1 MTRDRKTSHVGD
13 AHAHDDHLAANGGLL
28 SETTRLKA
36 SRRSFIQG
44 VIASSATLGTAPAK
58 ATPNAGFRI
67 HPAIGIGRVGDSEE
81 FDIAPVTAAGII
93 GLNGLMG
100 GLPIKRGTEDTP
112 ITADDFRDKDGNVKR
127 QAARFRIYAYPAGVS
142 GKYPTGAGT
151 LVTPGSTID
160 GKKVVD
166 IIWTVHLANKKLSY
180 YSMVNKDQQFRGIG
194 NYEKDHQS
202 RLELRNDGYKG
213 TKDRSDPI
221 RLRELIIDPGPRAI
235 KASAGT
241 STVVAFDAATP
252 AAYGHSS
259 GAITPVPSYPK
270 SFPSDFNKLYEP
282 LGPLTSLGELRVD
295 DKGSLIVAGGYAKT
309 AAVSKDGIT
318 PEVPLIKPAENGL
331 WYDDEGDGPV
341 NAVILFDDKTT
352 AAVQGAWYAT
362 CDPGQAP
369 QTRNIVTTWDDI
381 YDVWVREF
389 DLVPAL
395 YSGGQ
400 FQASYKP
407 SFADDVQPVFHA
419 AMLQRWTTN
428 LPSVAI
434 QGHNMIG
441 AIKPTDDPTSKIPNL
456 KVLLRDPNA
465 DRKDPNSD
473 FWIGAPKMP
482 ASMGDADRSFLTV
495 SQTQYFLLNQW
506 YAKAYL
512 PGGGPALGPGERLDR
527 VTLENCT
534 GGRYA
539 PGIEVSF
546 LVRDRNL
553 YIQDWQTRDCG
564 PFRINQAPLD
574 YDKATKDKPFLSFG
588 YIPLQK
594 YAVEP
599 GDISKFM
606 AVPWISDYNSC
617 GTHMPEPNPPGNS
630 TIYWSWPASRPVAV
644 YPASLCNYDSRTQT
658 WTVGQQVYAIRGPGT
673 ETIYPAQYGRFQKYP
688 DFVANRFKVGFVI
701 QGQQIPPQAGKAPY
715 PPNIFLEVASLF
727 EVGSDYVPSWPQ
739 LDVPHYP
746 GVAPRARL

>member
-1 MTRDRKTSHVGD
+1 MTQDRKTSHVGD
-13 AHAHDDHLAANGGLL
+13 AHALDNHLAASAGPL

-44 VIASSATLGTAPAK
+44 VIASGATFRTAK
-58 ATPNAGFRI
+58 AMPNTVFRT
-67 HPAIGIGRVGDSEE
+67 HPAIGIGRVGNSEE
-81 FDIAPVTAAGII
+81 FDIAPVTAAGTIA
-93 GLNGLMG
+93 LNGLMG
-100 GLPIKRGTEDTP
+100 GLPIRRGTEDTP

-127 QAARFRIYAYPAGVS
+127 QAARFRVYAYPAGVS
-142 GKYPTGAGT
+142 SKYPAGAGT
-151 LVTPGSTID
+151 LVTLGSIID

-166 IIWTVHLANKKLSY
+166 IIWTVHLANKKLSH
-180 YSMVNKDQQFRGIG
+180 YSMVNKDKQFRGIG
-194 NYEKDHQS
+194 NYEKDYQNL
-202 RLELRNDGYKG
+202 LELRNDGYKG
-213 TKDRSDPI
+213 TKDKSDPI
-221 RLRELIIDPGPRAI
+221 RLRELVIDPGPRAI
-235 KASAGT
+235 KASEGT
-241 STVVAFDAATP
+241 STVVAFDAATS
-252 AAYGHSS
+252 AAYGDSS

-270 SFPSDFNKLYEP
+270 SFPSNFNKLYEP

-295 DKGSLIVAGGYAKT
+295 DKGGLIVAGGYAKT

-318 PEVPLIKPAENGL
+318 PEIPLIKPAENGL

-352 AAVQGAWYAT
+352 ATVQAAWYVT
-362 CDPGQAP
+362 CDPGLAP
-369 QTRNIVTTWDDI
+369 QARNIVSTWDDV
-381 YDVWVREF
+381 YDVWVREL
-389 DLVPAL
+389 DLLPAL

-400 FQASYKP
+400 FLASYKP
-407 SFADDVQPVFHA
+407 SFPDDVQPIFHA
-419 AMLQRWTTN
+419 AMLQRWTSN

-434 QGHNMIG
+434 KAHDMIG

-456 KVLLRDPNA
+456 KALLRNPNT

-482 ASMGDADRSFLTV
+482 LSMGDADRSFLTV
-495 SQTQYFLLNQW
+495 SQTQYFLLSQW
-506 YAKAYL
+506 HAKTYL
-512 PGGGPALGPGERLDR
+512 SGSGPMLGPGERLDR

-564 PFRINQAPLD
+564 PFRINQARLD

-617 GTHMPEPNPPGNS
+617 GTHLPEPNPPDNN
-630 TIYWSWPASRPVAV
+630 TLYWSWPASRPVAV

-673 ETIYPAQYGRFQKYP
+673 ETPYPAQFGRFQAYP
-688 DFVANRFKVGFVI
+688 DFVSNWFKVGFVI
-701 QGQQIPPQAGKAPY
+701 QGLQIPPQAGKAPY

-727 EVGSDYVPSWPQ
+727 DVGSDYVPSWPQ
-739 LDVPHYP
+739 IDVPHYP
-746 GVAPRARL
+746 GVVPRAQR